1 MVKFR
6 EISLTSPCELPHL
19 PAGHHGDGGGVAVGV
34 AENAPYVNLVQW
46 RAIRKIDDHNN
57 PIELRGHVLLSIW
70 LVESVDSYH
79 LISIK
84 LALDC
89 HAHLSNSGVHNR
101 DGNLGLSE
109 TDQDQAASG
118 FSGKYPEPFKHC

>member
-1 MVKFR
+1 M
-6 EISLTSPCELPHL
+6 SAAMPHL
-19 PAGHHGDGGGVAVGV
+19 PASHHGDGGGVAVGV
-34 AENAPYVNLVQW
+34 PENAPYVNLVQW

-84 LALDC
+84 LALD
-89 HAHLSNSGVHNR
+89 
-101 DGNLGLSE
+101 
-109 TDQDQAASG
+109 
-118 FSGKYPEPFKHC
+118 